1 MLRYLILPIIIIGI
15 YFSTS
20 WHNASLSRLPELPT
34 HDKLLLV
41 PLDSRP
47 VCSTMVQKLGKLA
60 GINVIVPPKELLDNY
75 QEPADS
81 KKLWF
86 WLQQEAPKF
95 QASMVSADILLHGSL
110 LQTREHIATEAEQ
123 ETFLRQ
129 LDALQ
134 NALQHASFSQSV
146 AYSEVREKRNNK
158 PQGPV
163 HQFTLFSII
172 PRLLVSDDVYPD
184 CWYQWHLMRYSQLLD
199 MVEINGDYA
208 MTKELC
214 EYKEEIP
221 PTILDKYT
229 NIFIQSQSFN
239 KKLLTKAAPVIIGQ
253 DDSSPFGLPHRSAR
267 QLENIINSNALT
279 QRVQLTNGAD
289 EIAAL
294 LLTRHALQ
302 QNRWQP
308 QLYVHFGSPKSEFKH
323 MPYMAASVGATLR
336 NQAQLVGAQLVETP
350 KEADIILFV
359 HCGDDNAK
367 PTGTEAQQLAC
378 YLEQG
383 KHVALID
390 LSANFEAEEM
400 LLPLLLHKG
409 VPINR
414 LAAYAGWNTFSNSSG
429 TALAQSILFVNRLRQ
444 LQAYAST
451 ASPAI
456 VKQINQN
463 PTLSTKP
470 SETKEQS
477 IVALYAA
484 NLNFTAERMLEDFYY
499 QKLIH
504 PQLRPYLESFGT
516 TPTDL
521 EPEEKQ
527 ETEYF
532 IHQRLSFYAA
542 KLLWQSLAC
551 TPFYENASQRY
562 YLDNLTV
569 GAKLPWNRIFEVDLD
584 VHSRVSCQPQ
594 EKDER

>member
-1 MLRYLILPIIIIGI
+1 MLRYLILPIIIMGI

-20 WHNASLSRLPELPT
+20 WHNASLSILPELPT

-123 ETFLRQ
+123 ESFLHQ
-129 LDALQ
+129 LDELQ
-134 NALQHASFSQSV
+134 STLQRN
-146 AYSEVREKRNNK
+146 SE
-158 PQGPV
+158 PQGTSNSASLSKS
-163 HQFTLFSII
+163 HQLTLFSII

-199 MVEINGDYA
+199 MVEINSDYA

-229 NIFIQSQSFN
+229 KIFIQSQSFN

-302 QNRWQP
+302 QSRWQP
-308 QLYVHFGSPKSEFKH
+308 QLYVHFGSPKTEFKH

-336 NQAQLVGAQLVETP
+336 NQAQLVGAQLLETP

-390 LSANFEAEEM
+390 LSANFEAGEM

-429 TALAQSILFVNRLRQ
+429 TALAQCILFVNRLRQ
-444 LQAYAST
+444 LQAHSSA

-456 VKQINQN
+456 VKQINQVPAIAPK
-463 PTLSTKP
+463 PT
-470 SETKEQS
+470 EAKEQS
-477 IVALYAA
+477 IVARYAA
-484 NLNFTAERMLEDFYY
+484 NLNCTAERMLEDFYY

-527 ETEYF
+527 WTEYF

-584 VHSRVSCQPQ
+584 VHSKVSCRSF
-594 EKDER
+594 DS